1 MHLGVTA
8 PGRSRPHA
16 RDGSAAAGTGPS
28 RSHAPRHTFRRLHA
42 CNPNRSDR
50 SGTPRAAMGRG
61 LVYRCGAPAL
71 RSIATEKKA
80 LYFAPQL
87 RHGRM
92 ERFRPRIDD
101 DGPLRIQPIET
112 TAHGLAH
119 PALDTIASDCFT
131 ERTRNRKPDPGSG
144 GLRLPDAKSG
154 KARSR
159 KTATFFVNPSEI
171 LRSQETN
178 TFRKTSDGLLPFG
191 ADRELLP
198 ATSPAPREHRTAI
211 LGLHAGAETVRFGAP
226 AIIRLK
232 RTLRHSCSIL

>member
-50 SGTPRAAMGRG
+50 SGTPRAAAGRG
-61 LVYRCGAPAL
+61 LVYRCEAPAL

-101 DGPLRIQPIET
+101 DGPLRIQPIERV
-112 TAHGLAH
+112 AHGFAEPPFNAIARHGLAERARYRKADAR
-119 PALDTIASDCFT
+119 PAS
-131 ERTRNRKPDPGSG
+131 
-144 GLRLPDAKSG
+144 LRFAYAKG
-154 KARSR
+154 RETRSR
-159 KTATFFVNPSEI
+159 KAAPLFVNPSKI
-171 LRSQETN
+171 LRSQQTN
-178 TFRKTSDGLLPFG
+178 TFRKTSDGLMPFG
-191 ADRELLP
+191 ADRELLAP
-198 ATSPAPREHRTAI
+198 TRPAPR
-211 LGLHAGAETVRFGAP
+211 
-226 AIIRLK
+226 
-232 RTLRHSCSIL
+232 